1 MSSHPDVAIIGGG
14 IVGLSSAYFL
24 ARAGLSVSV
33 FDRADFGTEASWAGA
48 GILPP
53 GNPERAATPADR
65 LRAIGSVRFPE
76 FSAELKAATGID
88 NGYRRCGGVEFLQ
101 AHEAD
106 VIDLWAAEGI
116 EFELLDAKR
125 YAEVEPAVS
134 PVWGIPYHLP
144 GCAQVRN
151 PWHMRALVAACGKVG
166 VKLYPHIEAAGFET
180 SGNRV
185 TGLRVARAANEGADA
200 IPEGVC
206 RAGRF
211 LIAAG
216 AWSADFLDF
225 LAANAS
231 PPYESSQFIVWDS
244 EHGTSWVY
252 PVRGQIVLLK
262 TEPSLLR
269 GVVMV
274 GKRYLVP
281 RGDGHVLVGSTE
293 DNPGWFE
300 KGNTAAGVSELLAFA
315 RQTVTRLGTA
325 EVVKCWSGLRPGSPD
340 GLPYIGAVPG
350 WENAFVASGH
360 FRAGVQ
366 LSIGTAQAITE
377 LLTGQPTC
385 VPQAAFALNRL
396 PEVNLKQAFRS

>member
-14 IVGLSSAYFL
+14 IVGLTSAYFL
-24 ARAGLSVSV
+24 AKAGLSVSV

-53 GNPERAATPADR
+53 GNPGRAATPADR
-65 LRAIGSVRFPE
+65 LRAIGSVRFPD
-76 FSAELKAATGID
+76 FSAELRDLTGID

-106 VIDLWAAEGI
+106 VVDLWRDEGI
-116 EFELLDAKR
+116 ECELLDAKR

-134 PVWGIPYHLP
+134 PVWGIAYHLP

-151 PWHMRALVAACGKVG
+151 PWHMRALVAACAKVG
-166 VKLYPHIEAAGFET
+166 VTLYPRIEAAGFEA

-185 TGLRVARAANEGADA
+185 TGLRVARTATDGANA

-206 RAGRF
+206 RAARF
-211 LIAAG
+211 LVAAG

-225 LAANAS
+225 LAANAR

-300 KGNTAAGVSELLAFA
+300 KGNTADGVAELLAFA

-340 GLPYIGAVPG
+340 GLPYIGPVPG
-350 WENAFVASGH
+350 WENAFVAAGH

-385 VPQAAFALNRL
+385 VPLEAFALNRL
-396 PEVNLKQAFRS
+396 PDVNVKQAFRS